1 VTGAANHAGVP
12 HSYAGPTGA
21 LAIRI
26 WVEQVSPVQLRAR
39 ITHSSDVEGFERVTS
54 AACSTDEIEK
64 TVRLWLESFVGSIEL
79 IESAWNS

>member
-1 VTGAANHAGVP
+1 VTRGANHAGVQ
-12 HSYAGPTGA
+12 HSHAEPTGA

-39 ITHSSDVEGFERVTS
+39 ITHSSDLEGREHVTS
-54 AACSTDEIEK
+54 AAGSADEIEK

-79 IESAWNS
+79 IESGWNS